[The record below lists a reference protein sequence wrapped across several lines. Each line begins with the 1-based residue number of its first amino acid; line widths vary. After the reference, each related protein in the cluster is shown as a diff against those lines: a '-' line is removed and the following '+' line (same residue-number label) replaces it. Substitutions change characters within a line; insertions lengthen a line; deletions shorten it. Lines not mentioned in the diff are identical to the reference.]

1 MRFSKIGL
9 ATVNNSFLM
18 LVKTG
23 MYYEVNIGP
32 DFHIKQDTLVYVN
45 YHLHSLAAS
54 HFENR

>member
-1 MRFSKIGL
+1 
-9 ATVNNSFLM
+9 M